1 MITKIEIG
9 GNYTF
14 IKDCESVEVIE
25 FKTIE
30 LKDDSYAREIQIVV
44 YVDDDSSLQ
53 CMEITKFGN
62 EVV

>member
-1 MITKIEIG
+1 MITEIEIG

-14 IKDCESVEVIE
+14 IKDGESVEVIE

-30 LKDDSYAREIQIVV
+30 ITDDSYAKEIEVVV
-44 YVDDDSSLQ
+44 YIDDDSSLQ

-62 EVV
+62 EVA